1 MKTNLYL
8 TIALTS
14 LLLLPTPIFAQDM
27 EKSTP
32 TPGKGVK
39 FIQQGLSRNFERR
52 YKFLESTEEE
62 IQKKLESKQKKGL
75 DILPIK
81 AELDNL
87 QPEKEEFKANL
98 ETFNQASTSSQL
110 TRLRQSASKIQT
122 NLTQIRKTQLKALK
136 TLMHLK

>member
-14 LLLLPTPIFAQDM
+14 LLLLPSSVFAQDM
-27 EKSTP
+27 EKSAS
-32 TPGKGVK
+32 TPGKGIQ
-39 FIQQGLSRNFERR
+39 FIQQGLSRNFTRR

-62 IQKKLESKQKKGL
+62 IQKKLETKQKKGI
-75 DILPIK
+75 DILPVK

-87 QPEKEEFKANL
+87 KPQKEAFQTNM

-110 TRLRQSASKIQT
+110 SRLRQAASKIQT
-122 NLTQIRKTQLKALK
+122 DLTQIRKTQLKALK
-136 TLMHLK
+136 TLMHSK